1 MLPVSAMYC
10 TELPVP
16 LGSSI
21 VVNECPLDRRERV
34 SLEPEA
40 VQSALKDSLIDEEHP
55 EIDPQTPKGANAENE
70 S

>member
-1 MLPVSAMYC
+1 
-10 TELPVP
+10 
-16 LGSSI
+16 
-21 VVNECPLDRRERV
+21 V